1 MDLLHTGNMIM
12 KFPANATVNKNTN
25 IRILSQHFHFVEV
38 NCSRSALES
47 IATNNQNIEL
57 LQTIGSLSYGTQ
69 YRWKV
74 EVVCNLFINIY
85 FSSFKCKTF
94 GKQFNI
100 STGFLYFKTVEC
112 QEDKTWTNF
121 DLPCECKNLLKII

>member
-25 IRILSQHFHFVEV
+25 IRNLSQHFHFVEV

-74 EVVCNLFINIY
+74 EVV
-85 FSSFKCKTF
+85 
-94 GKQFNI
+94 
-100 STGFLYFKTVEC
+100 
-112 QEDKTWTNF
+112 
-121 DLPCECKNLLKII
+121 